1 MPGKHRNP
9 TIAFRPSRWARA
21 LIEAR
26 AKLSG
31 LYKKDF
37 LTRCCVY
44 SNIVVTGTPDNIQRI
59 VDSLQ
64 DTQAT
69 LKVMAD
75 DLRSDLRSG
84 EFYISREN
92 YDELREDLLALT
104 VTMIDIIDG
113 AAYLFNKSP
122 PERNIN
128 WKLEL
133 ERKDLREALKND
145 LPPPI

>member
-26 AKLSG
+26 ATLSG

-37 LTRCCVY
+37 ITRCCVY

-75 DLRSDLRSG
+75 DLRSG
-84 EFYISREN
+84 EFYLSKGN
-92 YDELREDLLALT
+92 DDELREDLLALT

-133 ERKDLREALKND
+133 EREDLREALKNV

>member
-75 DLRSDLRSG
+75 DLRSG
-84 EFYISREN
+84 EFYLSKGN

-133 ERKDLREALKND
+133 ERKDLREALKNEI
-145 LPPPI
+145 PPPI

>member
-44 SNIVVTGTPDNIQRI
+44 SNIVVTGTEDNIQRI
-59 VDSLQ
+59 IDALYETQNTMKMVAGELSSGDLSLR
-64 DTQAT
+64 DEE
-69 LKVMAD
+69 L
-75 DLRSDLRSG
+75 
-84 EFYISREN
+84 E
-92 YDELREDLLALT
+92 ELRCNVLALAVT
-104 VTMIDIIDG
+104 VVDILDG

-122 PERNIN
+122 PE
-128 WKLEL
+128 
-133 ERKDLREALKND
+133 ERKDRKIELEQEALRDAIKNE

>member
-31 LYKKDF
+31 LYKKDY

-69 LKVMAD
+69 LRVMAD
-75 DLRSDLRSG
+75 DLRSG
-84 EFYISREN
+84 EFYLSKGN

>member
-44 SNIVVTGTPDNIQRI
+44 SNIVVTGTSENIQRI

-75 DLRSDLRSG
+75 DLRSG
-84 EFYISREN
+84 EFYLSKGN

-133 ERKDLREALKND
+133 EREDLREALKNE

>member
-9 TIAFRPSRWARA
+9 TIAFSPSRWARA

-75 DLRSDLRSG
+75 DLRSG
-84 EFYISREN
+84 EFYLSKGN

>member
-69 LKVMAD
+69 LKAMAD
-75 DLRSDLRSG
+75 DLRSG
-84 EFYISREN
+84 EFYLSKGN

-133 ERKDLREALKND
+133 EREDLREALKNE

>member
-75 DLRSDLRSG
+75 DLRSG
-84 EFYISREN
+84 EFYISKGN

-128 WKLEL
+128 RKLEL
-133 ERKDLREALKND
+133 ERKDLREALKNE

>member
-75 DLRSDLRSG
+75 DLRSG
-84 EFYISREN
+84 EFYLSKGN

-133 ERKDLREALKND
+133 ERKDLREALKNE

>member
-75 DLRSDLRSG
+75 DLRSG
-84 EFYISREN
+84 EFYLSKGN
-92 YDELREDLLALT
+92 YDELREELLALT

-133 ERKDLREALKND
+133 EREDLREALKNE